1 MRSRLPIVLLAAT
14 LLWSGPALPAE
25 EVIRIKGSDTIGGK
39 AMPDIAETYAKKNSG
54 VRINIDALGSSTAF
68 VGLFDGSADIGASSR
83 TITEKELAQAKEL
96 GLRLTEIVIG
106 FDGVAVI
113 VHKDNPV
120 KSLSVVELSNL
131 FTGKVSN
138 WKDLGGKDSP
148 IRLISRPSYSGT
160 HVFFKEKALRRGNA
174 KGPEEFAQQTELLED
189 NADIVREVS
198 KDPRAVSYVG
208 LGWVS
213 PSLRA
218 VPIAEKTGS
227 APVPAAFESVRSG
240 KYPLYRPLLVYV
252 AGTPRPASADFIRYV
267 LSAEGAAI
275 MTRNGFIPPDSSSSL
290 PAVLASVPPRAPAAV
305 PAPAIAAAAP
315 PAPSSAASAPATAA
329 VAPAPAA
336 VAPPAKTREV
346 VRVPFGFG
354 STTIGPSAARLLDD
368 VSKKLSEGG
377 WNASISGHADA
388 RGKPEVN
395 ERVALARAHAVANA
409 LLKRGVP
416 PKTLRVEAAG
426 AEAPVASNES
436 DEGRAKNRRVDVELI
451 PAR

>member
-1 MRSRLPIVLLAAT
+1 MRTRLPLVLLAVT
-14 LLWSGPALPAE
+14 LLGPAPVLSAG

-39 AMPDIAETYAKKNSG
+39 AMPDIAETYAKKSSG
-54 VRINIDALGSSTAF
+54 VRIDIDALGSSTAF

-83 TITEKELAQAKEL
+83 TISEKELAQAREL

-113 VHKDNPV
+113 VHRDNPV
-120 KSLSVVELSNL
+120 RSLSVAQLSSL
-131 FTGKVSN
+131 FTGKITN
-138 WKDLGGKDSP
+138 WKALGGKDDP

-174 KGPEEFAQQTELLED
+174 KGPEEFAPQTELLED

-218 VPIAEKTGS
+218 VPIAERTGD

-240 KYPLYRPLLVYV
+240 KYPLYRPLLLYV
-252 AGTPRPASADFIRYV
+252 AGTPKPASADFIRYV
-267 LSAEGAAI
+267 LSTEGAAI
-275 MTRNGFIPPDSSSSL
+275 MTRNGFIPPDSSTSL
-290 PAVLASVPPRAPAAV
+290 PAVLAAVPARAPTVAPAPQAAAASLAPVSVPLAAPAA
-305 PAPAIAAAAP
+305 A
-315 PAPSSAASAPATAA
+315 
-329 VAPAPAA
+329 APAPAA
-336 VAPPAKTREV
+336 VAPPARSREI
-346 VRVPFGFG
+346 VRVTFGFG
-354 STTIGPSAARLLDD
+354 STAIDAQAAGLLDD
-368 VSKKLSEGG
+368 VARKLSAGG
-377 WNASISGHADA
+377 WSASISGHADA
-388 RGKPEVN
+388 KGNPVAN
-395 ERVALARAHAVANA
+395 ERISLARAHAVANA
-409 LLKRGVP
+409 LLKRGAP
-416 PKTLRVEAAG
+416 PKSLRVESAG
-426 AEAPVASNES
+426 SEAPVASNES